1 MMERADKADV
11 ILMTGVTGLVGSSV
25 VVALAKRRANCSF
38 VCIVRSRAGV
48 PAVERVRIALR
59 DECDFEGCPEL
70 FRDVL
75 NRVTV
80 IDEDVASF
88 DVLKLSASEALN
100 SVNKVFHCA
109 ADVNLGKDPTGKV
122 FNVNFEGTKNMIALA
137 KLLGVDEFHFVS
149 TAYVAGK
156 QTGIIYEEPQNP
168 ASFNNPYEESKCK
181 AEGLVRSAGI
191 PFSIYRPGIIVGR
204 RSDGRIRKPLAFYRI
219 LEFLQK
225 LKERAAKRKAVD
237 PGSWVDMDM
246 NCFAAASK
254 NVYFVPIDYVQEA
267 ISTLLQ
273 LKPGNLTYHVT
284 GGHPVSANQI
294 LEAVCNVFRLKGV
307 TIGMGRECKTA
318 EEKMFT
324 KWVGDLFP
332 YFSSDLNFDQTMIF
346 RDVPASKS
354 WGYGYEDLR
363 MMIWAYL
370 NDQFSHVQWVDKLL
384 HEDAKHEP
392 NRPNVKE
399 ERK

>member
-1 MMERADKADV
+1 MMKQAGRADA

-25 VVALAKRRANCSF
+25 VVALVKRRVECSF
-38 VCIVRSRAGV
+38 ICIVRSRAGV
-48 PAVERVRIALR
+48 SAFERVRTALR

-70 FRDVL
+70 LSDIL
-75 NRVTV
+75 NRITV
-80 IDEDVASF
+80 IDEDVATF
-88 DVLKLSASEALN
+88 DALKVAASGALR

-109 ADVNLGKDPTGKV
+109 ADVNLGKDPAGKV

-156 QTGIIYEEPQNP
+156 QAGVIYEEAQNP

-246 NCFAAASK
+246 NCRAVASR

-284 GGHPVSANQI
+284 GSRPVSADQI
-294 LEAVCNVFRLKGV
+294 LEAVCNVFRLRGV
-307 TIGMGRECKTA
+307 TIGMDRECKTA
-318 EEKMFT
+318 EERMFT

-332 YFSSDLNFDQTMIF
+332 YFSSDLIFDQAMIF
-346 RDVPASKS
+346 KDVPASKG
-354 WGYGYEDLR
+354 WEYGYEDLR
-363 MMIWAYL
+363 MMVWAYL
-370 NDQFSHVQWVDKLL
+370 NDQFSHVQWVDKML
-384 HEDAKHEP
+384 HEDAKLGL
-392 NRPNVKE
+392 NRANAKE
-399 ERK
+399 AR